1 VYQST
6 QLSGLGLS
14 LKPPAWLRNIA
25 AQLAQ
30 KTTVT
35 IPTAAGPLTLSPQ
48 QAANAARGAQVTY
61 SSGPR
66 PASPIDA
73 ANAAVT
79 NEIPGGWLTVA
90 AIGLAAVFIL
100 PKLMRGRRRA

>member
-14 LKPPAWLRNIA
+14 LKPPAWLRNI
-25 AQLAQ
+25 
-30 KTTVT
+30 
-35 IPTAAGPLTLSPQ
+35 AAGPLTLSPQ